1 MKKRILLFT
10 ALIFIGCSSSDE
22 KDIATLQNNTWMS
35 TYCQTSTY
43 FDQDGN
49 PYYNYYKEEYK
60 FNENIIFERT
70 TEYSDENCTNSLNKY
85 FDHNLTYYDLGFK
98 ENKDG
103 YEIHDIKIE
112 EVSSIIS
119 QAQEKDALYAI
130 NHNRLCFSKSIYGN
144 NVEETVSDLNGNLYT
159 TSNSGIHIYLTRD
172 NSIDYENCLTKK

>member
-1 MKKRILLFT
+1 MKKRSLLFT

-35 TYCQTSTY
+35 SYCQTTTR

-49 PYYNYYKEEYK
+49 PHYSYYKGVYK
-60 FNENIIFERT
+60 FKENIIFERT

-112 EVSSIIS
+112 EVSSIVS
-119 QAQEKDALYAI
+119 QAKEKDALYAI

-144 NVEETVSDLNGNLYT
+144 NVEEIVSDLNGNRYT